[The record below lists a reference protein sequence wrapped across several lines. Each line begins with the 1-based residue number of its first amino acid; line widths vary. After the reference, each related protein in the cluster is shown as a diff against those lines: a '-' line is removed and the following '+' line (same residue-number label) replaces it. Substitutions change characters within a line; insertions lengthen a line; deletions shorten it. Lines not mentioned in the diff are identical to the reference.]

1 MWLLGV
7 GGGVM
12 TGMLKRLVLD
22 GLQFHF
28 ISGER
33 ARLATEQLNLREGRN
48 MMGLLDIV
56 GLTVC

>member
-28 ISGER
+28 ISGGASEAGDRAIEFER
-33 ARLATEQLNLREGRN
+33 R
-48 MMGLLDIV
+48 
-56 GLTVC
+56 

>member
-7 GGGVM
+7 GGGVRA
-12 TGMLKRLVLD
+12 GMLKRLVLD

-48 MMGLLDIV
+48 MMGLLD
-56 GLTVC
+56 